1 MMFAHQSS
9 SQEANVGF
17 DGELNFDES
26 NNHIDQVVANQ
37 HDLHEIILQQ
47 PELIFLH
54 NSQVASPS
62 SPSGGQINL
71 VSGNGSQ
78 DEDMPMEIDED
89 FSSH

>member
-37 HDLHEIILQQ
+37 NDLREIILQ
-47 PELIFLH
+47 
-54 NSQVASPS
+54 
-62 SPSGGQINL
+62 
-71 VSGNGSQ
+71 
-78 DEDMPMEIDED
+78 
-89 FSSH
+89 